1 MRAVAEYIHHDDDP
15 AGRGFNSALGVILAI
30 LLVLAL
36 LVGGWWLFF
45 RGPVDTTRD
54 ETTIE
59 DTDIN
64 IEDSES
70 QDTTSP

>member
-1 MRAVAEYIHHDDDP
+1 MADYIHHDHDD
-15 AGRGFNSALGVILAI
+15 AGRGFNSALGVILAV

-45 RGPVDTTRD
+45 RTPVDTTPD
-54 ETTIE
+54 NTTIE

-64 IEDSES
+64 IEDSE
-70 QDTTSP
+70 DATSP